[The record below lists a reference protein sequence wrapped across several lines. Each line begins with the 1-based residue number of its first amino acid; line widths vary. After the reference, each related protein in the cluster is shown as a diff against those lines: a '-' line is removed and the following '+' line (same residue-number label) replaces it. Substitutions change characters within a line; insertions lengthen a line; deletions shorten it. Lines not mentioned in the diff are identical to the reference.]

1 MKKRMLMA
9 VVLIAAATFFSC
21 KDYGGDKVLYGD
33 WENRNTAGTE
43 YTNKILRIEGK
54 TEEMKKDKENDYDG
68 IYKMAYMID
77 KTVVIDSVIEGKW
90 RFLSAYNKD
99 KKGYINQIQMQP
111 DDANLKVQT
120 FEFYFDGSMLMF
132 IDRASTVP
140 TTDSYYKVEG
150 GIAGF

>member
-1 MKKRMLMA
+1 MKRIFAAFLVLGLA
-9 VVLIAAATFFSC
+9 VAGAAC
-21 KDYGGDKVLYGD
+21 KDTNGDKVLYGD

-43 YTNKILRIEGK
+43 YTNKILRIEK
-54 TEEMKKDKENDYDG
+54 ETEEMKKDKENTFDG
-68 IYKMAYMID
+68 VYKMAYMIGNEI
-77 KTVVIDSVIEGKW
+77 VEDSVIEGKW

>member
-1 MKKRMLMA
+1 MKRIFAAFLVLGLA
-9 VVLIAAATFFSC
+9 VAGAAC
-21 KDYGGDKVLYGD
+21 KDTNGDKVLYGD

-77 KTVVIDSVIEGKW
+77 KTVVTDSVIEGKW

>member
-43 YTNKILRIEGK
+43 YTNKILRIEK
-54 TEEMKKDKENDYDG
+54 ETEEMKKDKKNTFDG
-68 IYKMAYMID
+68 VYKMAYMIGNEI
-77 KTVVIDSVIEGKW
+77 VEDSVIEGKW
-90 RFLSAYNKD
+90 QFLSSYNKD
-99 KKGYINQIQMQP
+99 KKGFINQIMMKP
-111 DDANLKVQT
+111 DDSSLRVQT
-120 FEFYFDGSMLMF
+120 FEFHFDGSMLMF
-132 IDRASTVP
+132 LDRSATVP
-140 TTDSYYKVEG
+140 VTDSYYKVEN